1 MNVVRSTVLGMII
14 SGAFAG
20 AALADGVCPPG
31 MPPGIYCGE
40 KDPAALTAGAYKLD
54 SDHASVIAGVSH
66 VGYGTSIFR
75 FNTVS
80 GQLVW
85 DPADLGKARLNVAV
99 DTGSID
105 TNVAGFAAELVGDK
119 FLNAKAFPKATFVS
133 TAFRR
138 STPTHGQVDGQ
149 FTLLGK
155 THPVTF
161 DVELIGA
168 GKGFGH
174 PRAGI
179 HATGQISP
187 QDYGM
192 APMFDRPIQLIIDV
206 EFEKTS

>member
-1 MNVVRSTVLGMII
+1 MNPIRSTLLGLALSSAI
-14 SGAFAG
+14 AG

-31 MPPGIYCGE
+31 MPPGIFCGG
-40 KDPAALTAGAYKLD
+40 KDANDLTAGAYKLD
-54 SDHASVIAGVSH
+54 PDHASVIAAVSH
-66 VGYGTSIFR
+66 IGYAFSIFR

-85 DPADLGKARLNVAV
+85 DPADLDKARLNIAV

-105 TNVAGFAAELVGDK
+105 TNVAGFAAELAGDN
-119 FLNAKAFPKATFVS
+119 FLKSKAFPQATFVS

-138 STPTHGQVDGQ
+138 TSPTHGQVDGQ

-161 DVELIGA
+161 DVELVGA

-179 HATGQISP
+179 HASAELTP

-192 APMFDRPIQLIIDV
+192 APMFDRPIRLLVDV

>member
-1 MNVVRSTVLGMII
+1 MTFIRTALLGLAL

-31 MPPGIYCGE
+31 MPPGVHCGG
-40 KDPAALTAGAYKLD
+40 KDASDLTAGTYKLD
-54 SDHASVIAGVSH
+54 AAHASVIAGVSH
-66 VGYGTSIFR
+66 VGYALSIFR

-85 DPADLGKARLNVAV
+85 DPADLAKARLNIAV
-99 DTGSID
+99 ETGSID
-105 TNVAGFAAELVGDK
+105 TNVPGFAEQLAGDG
-119 FLNAKAFPKATFVS
+119 FLKSKAFPQATFVS

-138 STPTHGQVDGQ
+138 TSPTHGQVDGQ

-155 THPVTF
+155 TRPVTF
-161 DVELIGA
+161 DVDLTGA

-174 PRAGI
+174 PRVGV
-179 HATGQISP
+179 HATAEIVP

-192 APMFDRPIQLIIDV
+192 APMFDRPIHLMVDV
-206 EFEKTS
+206 EFEQAS